1 MGIPHDLEIVYH
13 AAESSLDST
22 SAIFGVDVEV
32 VGVDASMGI
41 SENLDVEGT
50 LSLFSNIRD
59 RLLGVREGPV
69 VDGRSSVDEA
79 LGRTDICWDKLE
91 NE

>member
-1 MGIPHDLEIVYH
+1 MGIPHDLETVYH

-22 SAIFGVDVEV
+22 SAIIDVDVEV

-59 RLLGVREGPV
+59 RLLGVREGPI
-69 VDGRSSVDEA
+69 VDGGSSVDEA